1 MRYISLWV
9 TGKETTCNIITIMG
23 FDKNDGTP
31 IVEPAKKTTKVNIVM
46 VLAVAVF
53 FLIGGI
59 AIAWMHAFRG

>member
-1 MRYISLWV
+1 
-9 TGKETTCNIITIMG
+9 MG